1 MTRRVDLLA
10 ISPICIFQLMF
21 FELYRTS
28 GSVEPIFAYL
38 KYLHVK
44 KTLSLFMIVGLA
56 IVFLAS
62 SPVDN
67 AYSEMPTF
75 DSVEMPAQLP
85 NGDPFPT
92 DSTVIEGWITK
103 SYAINGLETNRDMI
117 HHAWGLWGA
126 LMQVTT
132 QTNEGRRLRR
142 FETWATPQDVAAAMA
157 KGDKEVSAGIGK
169 FRSRS
174 KFNAFQGTADGEVI
188 VDAAGDAVGRVKYNP
203 AAANF
208 ALEHRFFD
216 AKAMAGRIIP
226 NGIATVNFPAN
237 SVLLKP
243 IYRVLSDYYKVY
255 DGMYR
260 FHVWSGKSDC
270 CTGSDADF
278 ADYVY
283 FCTDPSDPRIDGKTV
298 FSIETTINHRM
309 TAAEAEEYNNT
320 PGHSREGAENPS
332 NVASEGDYVIL
343 LGMHVS
349 TRETTRWTW
358 QSFYWSPN
366 PDNPVFPSSSTMA
379 SGRSVALRR
388 GSPEN
393 HYAVSL
399 GYNLLSPAAPLN
411 YDPSKGER
419 TDNRGS
425 VYALNPYIE
434 GTFGK
439 DVFAGQKTLFDNH
452 GFGGLFKAK
461 NVDGITSSCM
471 GCHSQATFFYYQTKD
486 EQSAA
491 LQEAVGMFAA
501 DQWIPRNAPWFIG
514 RLQTDFAWSLSGLFE
529 PGLNEGIDD

>member
-1 MTRRVDLLA
+1 M
-10 ISPICIFQLMF
+10 
-21 FELYRTS
+21 
-28 GSVEPIFAYL
+28 
-38 KYLHVK
+38 K
-44 KTLSLFMIVGLA
+44 KTLSLFMILGLA
-56 IVFLAS
+56 VIFLAS

-67 AYSEMPTF
+67 NSTNLPAFQP
-75 DSVEMPAQLP
+75 VEMPAKLP
-85 NGDPFPT
+85 NGHAFPT
-92 DSTVIEGWITK
+92 DSTVIEGWIKK
-103 SYAINGLETNRDMI
+103 SFAINGLETNSDMI
-117 HHAWGLWGA
+117 SHAWGLWGA
-126 LMQVTT
+126 LT
-132 QTNEGRRLRR
+132 QLTKETNEGRNLRR
-142 FETWATPQDVAAAMA
+142 FETWPTPQDVAGAKTPKVAAS
-157 KGDKEVSAGIGK
+157 GNK

-174 KFNAFQGTADGEVI
+174 KFNAFQGTADGKVV
-188 VDAAGDAVGRVKYNP
+188 VDAAGDAVGRVKYSP

-208 ALEHRFFD
+208 AAKHKFFD
-216 AKAMAGRIIP
+216 PDAMSARVVP
-226 NGIATVNFPAN
+226 NGIATVNFPNNA
-237 SVLLKP
+237 VLLKP

-283 FCTDPSDPRIDGKTV
+283 FCTDPSDSRIDNKTV

-309 TAAEAEEYNNT
+309 TEAEAEEYNKT

-332 NVASEGDYVIL
+332 NVAKAGDYVIL

-379 SGRSVALRR
+379 SGRSLALKK

-399 GYNLLSPAAPLN
+399 GYNLLSPAGPTN
-411 YDPSKGER
+411 YDPSVGVR

-439 DVFAGQKTLFDNH
+439 DVFAGQKALFDNH
-452 GFGGLFKAK
+452 GFGGMFKAS

-471 GCHSQATFFYYQTKD
+471 GCHSQATFFRYTSEAEK
-486 EQSAA
+486 SAA
-491 LQEAVGMFAA
+491 LTEAVGMFAA

-529 PGLNEGIDD
+529 PGLNEGID